1 MALSLDSLAGLAAQ
15 TTELIST
22 LRRSVVLVRGQDGH
36 GAGVAW
42 EVPSGDRTG
51 LIVTNDH
58 VVRGDRA
65 MVETA
70 DGRHLEARVTAR
82 DRENDLALLSVPG
95 LGLRGAPIGDAR
107 ALKVGELIIAVG
119 HPWGVRE
126 TATFGI
132 VSATGPQT
140 WMGRARRDLL
150 QADVRLAPGNSG
162 GPLADAGGRVVGI
175 ASMIM
180 SPGVALAVPAHVV
193 ERFVGSA
200 AAWDYRRAA

>member
-1 MALSLDSLAGLAAQ
+1 MALSLDALAEVAAQ
-15 TTELIST
+15 MTELIST
-22 LRRSVVLVRGQDGH
+22 LRRSVVLVRGRDGH

-42 EVPSGDRTG
+42 GAPNGAERV
-51 LIVTNDH
+51 VTNDH

-65 MVETA
+65 VVETA
-70 DGRHLEARVTAR
+70 DGRQLEARVTAR

-95 LGLRGAPIGDAR
+95 LGLRAVPVGDAR
-107 ALKVGELIIAVG
+107 TLRVGELIIAVG

-175 ASMIM
+175 ASMVM
-180 SPGVALAVPAHVV
+180 SPNVALAVPAHVV
-193 ERFVGSA
+193 EQLVRSA
-200 AAWDYRRAA
+200 ATRDYRRAA

>member
-1 MALSLDSLAGLAAQ
+1 MALSLDALAGMAAQ

-22 LRRSVVLVRGQDGH
+22 LRRNVVLVRGRDGH

-42 EVPSGDRTG
+42 GAPSGAG

-65 MVETA
+65 VVETA
-70 DGRHLEARVTAR
+70 DGRQLEARVTAR

-95 LGLRGAPIGDAR
+95 LALRAAPIGDAR
-107 ALKVGELIIAVG
+107 ALRVGDLIIAVG

-175 ASMIM
+175 ASMVM

-193 ERFVGSA
+193 ERFVRSTA
-200 AAWDYRRAA
+200 ARDYRRAA